1 MCVYVY
7 VSISLVLLS
16 ACQTTERKSFH
27 SWSRDGDG
35 GGGVERERMD
45 MGWVES
51 RQPREPQM
59 NESLV
64 GRNIESGI
72 RSVWKKKRWEGCW
85 SLCLLI
91 KLFI

>member
-1 MCVYVY
+1 MRVCVYVS
-7 VSISLVLLS
+7 VSLVLLL
-16 ACQTTERKSFH
+16 ARQTTERKSFH

-72 RSVWKKKRWEGCW
+72 LSVWGKKKGGRDVGVCV
-85 SLCLLI
+85 L
-91 KLFI
+91 